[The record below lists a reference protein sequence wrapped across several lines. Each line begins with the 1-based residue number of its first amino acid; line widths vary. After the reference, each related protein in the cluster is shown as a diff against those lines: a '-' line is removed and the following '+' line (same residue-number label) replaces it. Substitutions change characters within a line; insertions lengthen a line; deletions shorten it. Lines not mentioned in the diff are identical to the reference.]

1 MFSQINTVIFD
12 IGGVLVDLY
21 RERCVE
27 AFHRIGYPQAEE
39 MIGLYCPSD
48 TFMKLESGE
57 ITGEELAEFIRQDA
71 QNPAITYAD
80 VQGAYVAFLGEI
92 PIKKLRMIRRLRE
105 AGYKVY
111 ALSNINEYVMPH
123 LREKLFTVDGLKME
137 DYFDE
142 AFLSYEM
149 GLLKPDPAIFEEMI
163 RRTGLDPEKSLF
175 IDDSERNIAT
185 AHSLG
190 FSVYMPQPFEDY
202 TPLLEELL

>member
-1 MFSQINTVIFD
+1 MFSHINTVIFD

-27 AFHRIGYPQAEE
+27 AFHRMGYPQAEE
-39 MIGLYCPSD
+39 MVGLYCPSD
-48 TFMKLESGE
+48 TFMKLEKGE
-57 ITGEELAEFIRQDA
+57 MTGEELAEFIRQDSG
-71 QNPAITYAD
+71 NPAITYEQVRD
-80 VQGAYVAFLGEI
+80 AYVAFLGTI
-92 PIKKLRMIRRLRE
+92 PLSKLRMIRRLRA
-105 AGYKVY
+105 AGYKTL

-123 LREKLFTVDGLKME
+123 LREVLFTAEGYRME

-149 GLLKPDPAIFEEMI
+149 KLLKPDPAIFEEMI
-163 RRTGLDPEKSLF
+163 RRSGIQPETSLF

-185 AHSLG
+185 ARQLG
-190 FSVYMPQPFEDY
+190 FAVYMPQPEEDF

>member
-80 VQGAYVAFLGEI
+80 VQGAYIAFLGEI

>member
-1 MFSQINTVIFD
+1 MFSQINTIIFD

-21 RERCVE
+21 QERCVE

-71 QNPAITYAD
+71 QNPAITYED
-80 VQGAYVAFLGEI
+80 VQGAYIAFLGEI
-92 PIKKLRMIRRLRE
+92 PVKKLRMIRRLRE

-149 GLLKPDPAIFEEMI
+149 RLLKPDPAIFEEMI

-175 IDDSERNIAT
+175 IDDSERNVAT
-185 AHSLG
+185 AQSLG